1 MDAWLKP
8 VFADLIENKKFS
20 DCRILVE
27 NEAFDCHKVILAS
40 CSEFFER
47 LFLGSFREAKS
58 DEIRLQEVKPKTFA
72 MFIQYVY
79 TYSKEKLN
87 ECNNSMIMD
96 LLSCGTRW
104 LVDSIVSEC
113 VKILKGRVNDMMLD
127 DLIDLFQNAHNIN
140 HQELIEISVKFLR
153 SRFSTDMN
161 CYDVLTLTSDVFE
174 QYTIITGGY
183 LPEIERFKMIEA
195 YVTVNGLIDSDPA
208 EASEVEIYHKKEGD
222 SGIGELVAAK
232 TFADDD
238 QEYSDAS
245 FVEEYEDKEEDEAK
259 ERGTVEK
266 NKMKNT
272 KIKVLHSKYVEMLL
286 SHIKFNKMSKTE
298 FYHIVGKS
306 SLLTLKEKYEN
317 MYLTQPDKLE

>member
-1 MDAWLKP
+1 MDVWLQP
-8 VFADLIENKKFS
+8 VFANLIENKKFS

-47 LFLGSFREAKS
+47 LFLGSFQEAKS
-58 DEIRLQEVKPKTFA
+58 DEIRLQEIKAKTFA

-87 ECNNSMIMD
+87 ECSNSMIMD
-96 LLSCGTRW
+96 LLTCGTRW

-127 DLIDLFQNAHNIN
+127 DLLDLFQNAHSIN

-153 SRFSTDMN
+153 SRFSTAMN
-161 CYDVLTLTSDVFE
+161 CYDVLTMTSDVFE

-208 EASEVEIYHKKEGD
+208 KTSEVEVHRKKEGD

-232 TFADDD
+232 TSSDDD
-238 QEYSDAS
+238 EQESS
-245 FVEEYEDKEEDEAK
+245 ENEESEDKEEDEAK
-259 ERGTVEK
+259 ERGTVER
-266 NKMKNT
+266 NNT

-286 SHIKFNKMSKTE
+286 SHIKFNKMMKSE

-306 SLLTLKEKYEN
+306 PLLTFKEKYEN